1 MMRVTLCACLLF
13 GTISAYSQL
22 STQPTGSICGT
33 ALDESGLPARSI
45 KVVAIYTG
53 SHSGGM
59 ILGKTDESGHYC
71 VEHLAFGDYVMS
83 ADDPENGYPMMGTS
97 LFYSLSAPQQ
107 IVSIT
112 SENPTGHSDW
122 KIPYKAGIVQVQL
135 TDARTGK
142 QIFPM
147 FFNLAVRSKPED
159 RFLRGSGPS
168 TVPLLV
174 PPNEDIYFTVNAPGY
189 QLWPYDGTKGR
200 LLNLLPG
207 TTQNIAIALQPID
220 P

>member
-1 MMRVTLCACLLF
+1 MMWSCLLF
-13 GTISAYSQL
+13 GTISAYSQT

-33 ALDESGLPARSI
+33 AMDENGLPARSI
-45 KVVAIYTG
+45 KVVAVSVG
-53 SHSGGM
+53 AHSGGLL
-59 ILGKTDESGHYC
+59 IGKTDESGHYC
-71 VEHLAFGDYVMS
+71 VEHLAPGDYFMS
-83 ADDPENGYPMMGTS
+83 ANDPENGYPMMGPS
-97 LFYSLSAPQQ
+97 FYSLSAPQQ

-112 SENPTGHSDW
+112 PENPTGHSDW

-142 QIFPM
+142 QIVPM

-168 TVPLLV
+168 KEPLLV

-189 QLWPYDGTKGR
+189 ELWPYDGTKGR

-207 TTQNIAIALQPID
+207 TTQNIAIALRPID

>member
-1 MMRVTLCACLLF
+1 MMRVLTCACLLF

-33 ALDESGLPARSI
+33 ALDENGLPARSI
-45 KVVAIYTG
+45 KVVAVYIG
-53 SHSGGM
+53 SHSGGI

-71 VEHLAFGDYVMS
+71 VEHLAFGDYFMS
-83 ADDPENGYPMMGTS
+83 ADDPENGYPMMGPS
-97 LFYSLSAPQQ
+97 FYSLSAPQQ

-159 RFLRGSGPS
+159 RFMRGSGPS

-174 PPNEDIYFTVNAPGY
+174 PPNEDIYFTVSAPGY
-189 QLWPYDGTKGR
+189 QLWPEDGTKGR
-200 LLNLLPG
+200 LLNMLPG
-207 TTQNIAIALQPID
+207 TTQNIAIALRPID

>member
-1 MMRVTLCACLLF
+1 MMRALMCTCLLF

-45 KVVAIYTG
+45 KVVAIYIG
-53 SHSGGM
+53 PHSG
-59 ILGKTDESGHYC
+59 ILPFGKTDEFGHYC
-71 VEHLAFGDYVMS
+71 VEHVAPGDYFMS
-83 ADDPENGYPMMGTS
+83 ADDPENGYPMMGP
-97 LFYSLSAPQQ
+97 LFYSLPAPHQ
-107 IVSIT
+107 IVSIS
-112 SENPTGHSDW
+112 SENPTGHADW

-174 PPNEDIYFTVNAPGY
+174 PPNEDIYFSVSAPGY
-189 QLWPYDGTKGR
+189 QSWPDDGTKGR

-207 TTQNIAIALQPID
+207 TTQNIAIALRPID